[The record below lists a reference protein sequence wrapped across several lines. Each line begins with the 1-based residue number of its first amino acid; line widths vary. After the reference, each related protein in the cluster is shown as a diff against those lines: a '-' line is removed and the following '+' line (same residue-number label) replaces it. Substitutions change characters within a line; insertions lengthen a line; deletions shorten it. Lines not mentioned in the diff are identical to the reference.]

1 MAVHQLLLDMR
12 IKENFLSSTRN
23 LLFIL
28 AVFLFTTSVYAQLHH
43 QSIGALGGS
52 QVRSNYSI
60 SQTVGQ
66 SSVIGTS
73 ELTSTSVIQGYQHPM
88 FNNYTV
94 QSISNSEGIK
104 FYPNPFSTQLNFEFQ
119 SEYNPIQI
127 TIIDILGRNVLTTTV
142 QTSNKSILLDLPF
155 LSDSKYVISL
165 IGQNLNFQTKIIK
178 KL

>member
-1 MAVHQLLLDMR
+1 MKTNQKLTLVMYPNTHG
-12 IKENFLSSTRN
+12 
-23 LLFIL
+23 
-28 AVFLFTTSVYAQLHH
+28 
-43 QSIGALGGS
+43 IG
-52 QVRSNYSI
+52 Y
-60 SQTVGQ
+60 
-66 SSVIGTS
+66 VICEGPD
-73 ELTSTSVIQGYQHPM
+73 EIIDFGLKK
-88 FNNYTV
+88 V